1 MSKKN
6 GPADQL
12 AALILGFLE
21 GGIKGLKIVAIICI
35 PILLVFLYILLLAI
49 S

>member
-21 GGIKGLKIVAIICI
+21 GGMKGVKILAIICI
-35 PILLVFLYILLLAI
+35 PIFLAFLYILFLTF
-49 S
+49 